1 MAQRRSEKERNPQ
14 IARDLQRE
22 NERLRAENEKLQRE
36 MERLRG
42 ELEKAQRSAKRQ
54 AAPFS
59 RGEPKK
65 KPRKPG
71 RKSGERYGRR
81 GTRPA
86 PPKVDEI
93 KSAPLPP
100 RCRCGG
106 CVQWERTAAQYQ
118 EDIECRTVRRRFD
131 VEIGQCQRC
140 RRRVQGRH
148 AEQTSDALGAA
159 KVQIGPR
166 ALSLAA
172 VMTKQMGLSLGR
184 AGQLLEQGCGLRL
197 HRSTL
202 SRALTRLGRKAEP
215 TYQQLVDQA
224 RRSAVNVVD
233 ETGWR
238 VGGESHWAHVAVG
251 EQVTVYTI
259 RRGRGFGEA
268 ASLIGADYAGFL
280 VRDGWAPYRKFTEAQ
295 HQTCLNHLL
304 TRCREMEERAEPG
317 AAAATGFPQRIRQA
331 LKKALQVRDCYGQGR
346 LSERGLAIATG
357 RMERRLDRL
366 LKRLPRGEQNRKLAQ
381 HLRNEQPYLLTF
393 LRCPGLAATNHQAE
407 HALRYLVT
415 ARKTWGGN
423 RTESGARSQ
432 SVLLSVMRTCWQRQ
446 RPMVP
451 VLMGLLQ
458 QRQPAVAVELA
469 AHESR

>member
-1 MAQRRSEKERNPQ
+1 VAQRKSEQAPDQQTRRELR
-14 IARDLQRE
+14 RE

-36 MERLRG
+36 NERLRG
-42 ELEKAQRSAKRQ
+42 ELEKAMRSAKRQ

-65 KPRKPG
+65 NPRKPG
-71 RKSGERYGRR
+71 RKSGKRYGQR

-93 KSAPLPP
+93 KSAPLPK
-100 RCRCGG
+100 RCGCGG
-106 CVQWERTAAQYQ
+106 CVQWERTEAQYQ
-118 EDIECRTVRRRFD
+118 EDIECRTVWRRFD
-131 VEIGQCQRC
+131 VEIGRCQSC
-140 RRRVQGRH
+140 QQRVQGRH

-159 KVQIGPR
+159 SVQIGPR

-184 AGQLLEQGCGLRL
+184 AGQLLEQGFGLRL

-202 SRALTRLGRKAEP
+202 SRAMARLGRKAEP
-215 TYQQLVDQA
+215 TYEQLLDQA
-224 RRSAVNVVD
+224 RHSVVNVMD

-251 EQVTVYTI
+251 EQATVYTI
-259 RRGRGFGEA
+259 RRGRGYSEA
-268 ASLIGADYAGFL
+268 VSLIGADYAGFL
-280 VRDGWAPYRKFTEAQ
+280 VRDGWAPYRKFTAAQ
-295 HQTCLNHLL
+295 HQSCLNHLM
-304 TRCREMEERAEPG
+304 TRCREMEIAEPG
-317 AAAATGFPQRIRQA
+317 AAGFPQRIRQA
-331 LKKALQVRDCYGQGR
+331 LKKALQVRDRYGQGR
-346 LSERGLAIATG
+346 ISQRGLAIATG
-357 RMERRLDRL
+357 RMEKRLGRL
-366 LKRLPRGEQNRKLAQ
+366 LRRLPRGKENRKLAQ

-423 RTESGARSQ
+423 RTAPGARSQ
-432 SVLLSVMRTCWQRQ
+432 SVLLSVMRTCWQQQ

-451 VLMGLLQ
+451 VLMEMMR
-458 QRQPAVAVELA
+458 QRQPEAVELA
-469 AHESR
+469 AAESR

>member
-1 MAQRRSEKERNPQ
+1 MAQRKSKQAPDQ
-14 IARDLQRE
+14 QTPRDLQRE
-22 NERLRAENEKLQRE
+22 VERLRAENEKLQRE
-36 MERLRG
+36 IERLRG
-42 ELEKAQRSAKRQ
+42 ELEKALRSAKRQ

-65 KPRKPG
+65 NPRKPG
-71 RKSGERYGRR
+71 RKSGKRYGRR
-81 GTRPA
+81 GTRAA

-100 RCRCGG
+100 RCGCGG
-106 CVQWERTAAQYQ
+106 CVQWERTEAQYQ
-118 EDIECRTVRRRFD
+118 EDIECRTVLRRFD
-131 VEIGQCQRC
+131 IEIGRCQRC
-140 RRRVQGRH
+140 QQRVQGRH

-159 KVQIGPR
+159 SVQIGPR

-184 AGQLLEQGCGLRL
+184 AGQLLEQGFGLRL

-202 SRALTRLGRKAEP
+202 SRAMARLGRKAEP
-215 TYQQLVDQA
+215 TYQQLLDQA
-224 RRSAVNVVD
+224 CHSAVNVMD

-259 RRGRGFGEA
+259 RRGRGYGEA
-268 ASLIGADYAGFL
+268 ASLIGAGYAGFL

-295 HQTCLNHLL
+295 HQTCLNHLM
-304 TRCREMEERAEPG
+304 TRCREMEIAEPG
-317 AAAATGFPQRIRQA
+317 GASAFPRRIRQT
-331 LKKALQVRDCYGQGR
+331 LKQALQVRDRYGQGR
-346 LSERGLAIATG
+346 IGERGLAMATG
-357 RMERRLDRL
+357 RMEQRLDRL
-366 LKRLPRGEQNRKLAQ
+366 LRRLPRGQENRKLAQ

-393 LRCPGLAATNHQAE
+393 LRCPGLAATNHRAE

-451 VLMGLLQ
+451 VLIGLLQ
-458 QRQPAVAVELA
+458 QRQPAVAMELA
-469 AHESR
+469 AVESPVDR